1 MMLIVGGGQAADAP
15 MVAQLASGALGLD
28 GVSYGAGSGNV
39 LVEGVWSV
47 GSGSN
52 MTAYEEMDAKTF
64 GNTADV
70 DVSGPAV
77 QFVMKSG
84 GNRFHGR
91 FIEVVQHERFA
102 SENIDDRLRAQGIVV
117 SDSVVWY
124 NDLAADLGGRLI
136 RDKLWFYGNL
146 RDERSKI

>member
-1 MMLIVGGGQAADAP
+1 LIVGGEQAADAP

-84 GNRFHGR
+84 GNQFHGR
-91 FIEVVQHERFA
+91 FMKSSSMSA
-102 SENIDDRLRAQGIVV
+102 SRPRT
-117 SDSVVWY
+117 
-124 NDLAADLGGRLI
+124 
-136 RDKLWFYGNL
+136 
-146 RDERSKI
+146 

>member
-1 MMLIVGGGQAADAP
+1 
-15 MVAQLASGALGLD
+15 
-28 GVSYGAGSGNV
+28 
-39 LVEGVWSV
+39 
-47 GSGSN
+47 
-52 MTAYEEMDAKTF
+52 
-64 GNTADV
+64 
-70 DVSGPAV
+70 
-77 QFVMKSG
+77 MKSG
-84 GNRFHGR
+84 GNQFHSR

-102 SENIDDRLRAQGIVV
+102 SENMDDRLRAQGIVV

>member
-1 MMLIVGGGQAADAP
+1 MSVRIAGSPLSWAVSDADRGMTACTTPAHGQAWLQHDGQFATDRFEYDGLRGDGRQDVREYGRCRCVRSCGPVRHEVGGNQ
-15 MVAQLASGALGLD
+15 
-28 GVSYGAGSGNV
+28 
-39 LVEGVWSV
+39 
-47 GSGSN
+47 
-52 MTAYEEMDAKTF
+52 
-64 GNTADV
+64 
-70 DVSGPAV
+70 
-77 QFVMKSG
+77 
-84 GNRFHGR
+84 FHGR

>member
-1 MMLIVGGGQAADAP
+1 LIVGGEQAADAP

-84 GNRFHGR
+84 GNQFHGR

-124 NDLAADLGGRLI
+124 NDLAADLGRLI